1 MAGNARHR
9 GQRGSVGND
18 MQDKVQAKRSGGS
31 PRQLEVH
38 IGGDVA
44 TLTLNGSLT
53 LNAQQVEDLVASLA
67 MVRARMQ
74 PQVSHYPPPAS
85 ASEFALNPR
94 HSVMADPVEGSIFTF
109 IRHPMYGWIALCQSQ
124 DEAMRLVLAMAGQ
137 LKLLEDDV
145 PGGWTH

>member
-1 MAGNARHR
+1 
-9 GQRGSVGND
+9 
-18 MQDKVQAKRSGGS
+18 MQDEIQQVKGRGGT
-31 PRQLEVH
+31 PRQLEVR

-74 PQVSHYPPPAS
+74 PQVSADPPAAS
-85 ASEFALNPR
+85 TSEFALNPR
-94 HSVMADPVEGSIFTF
+94 HSVVADPVEGSIFTF

-124 DEAMRLVLAMAGQ
+124 DEAIRLVLAMAGQ

-145 PGGWTH
+145 PAGWTH

>member
-1 MAGNARHR
+1 
-9 GQRGSVGND
+9 
-18 MQDKVQAKRSGGS
+18 MQDEVQAKSNGGT

-74 PQVSHYPPPAS
+74 PQVSPDPPAAS
-85 ASEFALNPR
+85 GSEFVLNPR

-137 LKLLEDDV
+137 LKLLEHDV

>member
-1 MAGNARHR
+1 MAGNACIM
-9 GQRGSVGND
+9 GNGAFVGND
-18 MQDKVQAKRSGGS
+18 MQDEAQAKARGGAT
-31 PRQLEVH
+31 RQLEVR

-53 LNAQQVEDLVASLA
+53 LNAQQIEDLVASLA
-67 MVRARMQ
+67 MVRGRMQ
-74 PQVSHYPPPAS
+74 PQVSPDPPPAS
-85 ASEFALNPR
+85 TSEFALNPR

-124 DEAMRLVLAMAGQ
+124 DEAIRLMLAMAGQ

-145 PGGWTH
+145 RGGWTH

>member
-1 MAGNARHR
+1 
-9 GQRGSVGND
+9 
-18 MQDKVQAKRSGGS
+18 MQDEVQTGRNGGT
-31 PRQLEVH
+31 PRQLEVR
-38 IGGDVA
+38 IGGDAA
-44 TLTLNGSLT
+44 TLTLDGSLT

-74 PQVSHYPPPAS
+74 PPVAFDPPPAR

-94 HSVMADPVEGSIFTF
+94 HSVMADPVEGNIVTF

-124 DEAMRLVLAMAGQ
+124 DEAIRLVLAMAGQ

>member
-1 MAGNARHR
+1 
-9 GQRGSVGND
+9 
-18 MQDKVQAKRSGGS
+18 MQDEGQVKASGGM
-31 PRQLEVH
+31 PRQLEVR

-53 LNAQQVEDLVASLA
+53 LNAQQVEDLVACLA

-85 ASEFALNPR
+85 TSKFALNPR
-94 HSVMADPVEGSIFTF
+94 HSVMADPVEGRIFTF

-124 DEAMRLVLAMAGQ
+124 DEAIRLVLAMAGQ